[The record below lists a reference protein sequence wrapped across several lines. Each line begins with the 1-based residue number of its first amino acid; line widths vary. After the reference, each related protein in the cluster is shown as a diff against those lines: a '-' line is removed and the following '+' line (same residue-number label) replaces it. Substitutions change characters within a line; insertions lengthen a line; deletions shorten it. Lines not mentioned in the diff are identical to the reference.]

1 MTTTEP
7 PRPSIVVVGSVNIDL
22 MLSVPALPRPGETV
36 MGSGFVTAPGG
47 KGANQAVAA
56 SRLDG
61 NVSFIGSI
69 GVDAFGAQARASL
82 VASGVQLEHLHEVRG
97 SATGVAMVLSDAAGE
112 NCIALDAGANAQLS
126 ASHVDAAEAVIA
138 QARLLICQLETPL
151 GTVLRALGLA
161 KRHGVATLL
170 NPAPAQALPDS
181 AFKGLTFLVPNA
193 PEASLLTGV
202 DVVDVASAEQA
213 ARVLLAKGV
222 GTVLLTLGAAGVLL
236 ACADEVAHFPAPEV
250 IAVDT
255 TGAGDTFVGA
265 FSAAWSRGEPVRAAI
280 AFAQRAAA
288 FSVQQRGAQAS
299 MPWVSEL
306 PGSALP

>member
-1 MTTTEP
+1 MTPTEP
-7 PRPSIVVVGSVNIDL
+7 PHPCIVVIGSVNMDL
-22 MLSVPALPRPGETV
+22 MLSVPALPQPGETV

-61 NVSFIGSI
+61 NVSFIGCI
-69 GVDAFGAQARASL
+69 GVDAFGEQSRASL
-82 VASGVQLEHLHEVRG
+82 VASKVHTEHLHSVPG
-97 SATGVAMVLSDAAGE
+97 STTGVAMVLSDAAGE

-138 QARLLICQLETPL
+138 RARLLICQLETPL
-151 GTVLRALGLA
+151 GTVQHALEMA

-170 NPAPAQALPDS
+170 NPAPARALPDWV
-181 AFKGLTFLVPNA
+181 FKGLTFLVPNA

-202 DVVDVASAEQA
+202 HVIDIASAEQA

-222 GTVLLTLGAAGVLL
+222 GTVLLTMGAAGVLL
-236 ACADEVAHFPAPEV
+236 ACADKVAHFPAPEV
-250 IAVDT
+250 VAMDT

-265 FSAAWSRGEPVRAAI
+265 FGAAWSRGEPVRAAI

-299 MPWVSEL
+299 MPWSSEL
-306 PGSALP
+306 PGSAMP